1 MEEDS
6 GKYQIGKVNWRI
18 THYSV
23 DENNNYSSELKNDWG
38 AKPIINTEL
47 WNALEDRLAVIELK
61 INEKKTSP
69 ITYFMEKSFMDV
81 PMVASYLNFS
91 KWSVKRH
98 MKYKVFLKL
107 KPDILKKYADLFE
120 VSEVEF
126 TNLLKEKK

>member
-47 WNALEDRLAVIELK
+47 WNALEDRLAAIEEK

-107 KPDILKKYADLFE
+107 KPDVLKKYQELFE
-120 VSEVEF
+120 VSEEEF

>member
-1 MEEDS
+1 MADDS
-6 GKYQIGKVNWRI
+6 EKYQIGKVNWRI

-47 WNALEDRLAVIELK
+47 WNALEDRLAIIAEK
-61 INEKKTSP
+61 INDKKTSP

-81 PMVASYLNFS
+81 QMVADYLGFS
-91 KWSVKRH
+91 SWKVKRH

-107 KPDILKKYADLFE
+107 KPEVLKKYEDLFE
-120 VSEVEF
+120 VSAEDF
-126 TNLLKEKK
+126 TNLLKEK